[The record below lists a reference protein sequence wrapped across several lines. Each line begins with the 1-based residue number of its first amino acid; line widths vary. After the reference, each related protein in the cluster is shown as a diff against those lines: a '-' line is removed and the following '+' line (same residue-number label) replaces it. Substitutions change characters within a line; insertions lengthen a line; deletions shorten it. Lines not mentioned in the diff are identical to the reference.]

1 MKNQVQNMKKS
12 LLSGKLQKD
21 KIQNDITP
29 EQVEQMHKQ
38 VLAKTGSSDMPT
50 EKPTIEAEAVLPI
63 EEKAPKVRLS
73 IDVTK
78 DMHKKMKKRIADT
91 EQTLIDYVVQL
102 IAKDLE

>member
-1 MKNQVQNMKKS
+1 MKKS

-38 VLAKTGSSDMPT
+38 VLAKTGSNDLPA
-50 EKPTIEAEAVLPI
+50 EKPSIDASAVLLI

>member
-1 MKNQVQNMKKS
+1 MKKS

-21 KIQNDITP
+21 KIHHEITP

-38 VLAKTGSSDMPT
+38 VLAKTGSNDAQAG
-50 EKPTIEAEAVLPI
+50 KPTIAAATVLPI
-63 EEKAPKVRLS
+63 EEKTPKVRLS

-91 EQTLIDYVVQL
+91 EQTLIEYVVQL